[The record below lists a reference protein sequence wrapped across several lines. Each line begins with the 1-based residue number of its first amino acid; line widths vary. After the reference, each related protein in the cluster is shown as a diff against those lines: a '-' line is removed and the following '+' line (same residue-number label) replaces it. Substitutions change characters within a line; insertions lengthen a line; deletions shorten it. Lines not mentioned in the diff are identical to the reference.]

1 MKTEWVVLED
11 NKNQMWKFK
20 SLDYLFWKKFRS
32 SILRVFQN
40 IISNYSNY
48 KNNNEKSQFSLP
60 SEIQIWMK
68 EILSDNLFIETYKLP
83 NFDSFKKQ
91 ILDNYN
97 NTFKMFFEFVKKDF
111 NIEDINKNK
120 DKFLE
125 NWLNLTN
132 KMFEMSVNDISEL
145 EIINYS

>member
-1 MKTEWVVLED
+1 M
-11 NKNQMWKFK
+11 
-20 SLDYLFWKKFRS
+20 
-32 SILRVFQN
+32 I
-40 IISNYSNY
+40 
-48 KNNNEKSQFSLP
+48 
-60 SEIQIWMK
+60 
-68 EILSDNLFIETYKLP
+68 NLFTETYKLP

-97 NTFKMFFEFVKKDF
+97 NTFKIFFEFVKKDF

-125 NWLNLTN
+125 SWLNLTN
-132 KMFEMSVNDISEL
+132 KMFEMSVNEILEL

>member
-1 MKTEWVVLED
+1 
-11 NKNQMWKFK
+11 MWKFK

-32 SILRVFQN
+32 SILRIFQN

-68 EILSDNLFIETYKLP
+68 EILSDNLFTETYKLP

-125 NWLNLTN
+125 SWLNLTN
-132 KMFEMSVNDISEL
+132 KMFEMSVNEISEL